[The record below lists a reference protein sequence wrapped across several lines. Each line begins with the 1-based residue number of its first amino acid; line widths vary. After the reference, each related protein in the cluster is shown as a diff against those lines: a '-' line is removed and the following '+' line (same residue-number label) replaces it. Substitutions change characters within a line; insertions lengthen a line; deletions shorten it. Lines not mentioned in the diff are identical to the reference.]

1 MVHQMG
7 LSLGR
12 FWAVVIISL
21 WAGVALAAPT
31 AEEIAQRL
39 QARYEDTTSLEA
51 RFIQEAFWKSTQ
63 RVKVSRGVV
72 FFEKPGKMRWEYK
85 IPEKV
90 LIVADGGNVYVFR
103 PASRQVMVFP
113 SGKALASDITL
124 GFISGRGN
132 ILRDFRLRLEGLGPE
147 TATLELVPRKP
158 HPQVERLRVLVD
170 LKTYLIREL
179 WYWDYFGN
187 YTRLIFDDIRL
198 NPRLSEELFTFKPPQ
213 GVEIIKER

>member
-90 LIVADGGNVYVFR
+90 LIVADRRHVYVFR
-103 PASRQVMVFP
+103 PASRPVMVVRQMRCAGVCSRQKKQTR
-113 SGKALASDITL
+113 SGHGHA
-124 GFISGRGN
+124 
-132 ILRDFRLRLEGLGPE
+132 
-147 TATLELVPRKP
+147 TAGAGTSR
-158 HPQVERLRVLVD
+158 
-170 LKTYLIREL
+170 
-179 WYWDYFGN
+179 YF
-187 YTRLIFDDIRL
+187 
-198 NPRLSEELFTFKPPQ
+198 
-213 GVEIIKER
+213 